1 LGRRHRQRAPNVIA
15 AVVEIL
21 KKLVMVLILAVT
33 PLAASMGRG

>member
-1 LGRRHRQRAPNVIA
+1 VIA

-33 PLAASMGRG
+33 PLGALMGRG